1 MSGFLDD
8 MARSS
13 AARVAKAIRH
23 ESVEQLERRAR
34 AAAPAARLRLSGSG
48 FDVIAELKLRSP
60 AAGPLGDAS
69 HDWLGRIAAYARG
82 GAAAVSVLTEPSRFD
97 GTLDHL
103 RQAAAALAPLGVPAM
118 RKDFLVDPYQVLE
131 ARAAGAGGV
140 LVILRMLS
148 RPQIAQLL
156 DVAAEHGMFVL
167 LEAFDAADLQMA
179 SALLAGRCAP
189 RVGGGEAHGGGAAEG
204 EPGILIGINSRDLQT
219 LKVVPERFAALAPL
233 LPAGWPAVAESGVA
247 TGSDAGRMQQLGYG
261 LALIGTALM
270 TQEDPSRL
278 LGEIFHATRT
288 VQA

>member
-13 AARVAKAIRH
+13 AARVAEAIRH
-23 ESVEQLERRAR
+23 ESTQALERRAR
-34 AAAPAARLRLSGSG
+34 AMPPSLPLRLSGAG

-60 AAGPLGDAS
+60 AIGRLGDAS
-69 HDWLGRIAAYARG
+69 QDWLGRIAAYARG

-103 RQAAAALAPLGVPAM
+103 RQAAEVLAPLGVPAM
-118 RKDFLVDPYQVLE
+118 RKDFLVDSYQILE

-148 RPQIAQLL
+148 RPQIVELL

-167 LEAFDAADLQMA
+167 LEAFDEADL
-179 SALLAGRCAP
+179 SAAHELLNSRA
-189 RVGGGEAHGGGAAEG
+189 AHRALRGAAHRAEH
-204 EPGILIGINSRDLQT
+204 EEQILIGINSRDLQT
-219 LKVVPERFAALAPL
+219 LQVVQERFAALAPL

-247 TGSDAGRMQQLGYG
+247 SAGDARRMRQLGYG
-261 LALIGTALM
+261 VALIGTALM
-270 TQEDPSRL
+270 AHEDPSRL
-278 LGEIFHATRT
+278 LHEMFAAART
-288 VQA
+288 VRG